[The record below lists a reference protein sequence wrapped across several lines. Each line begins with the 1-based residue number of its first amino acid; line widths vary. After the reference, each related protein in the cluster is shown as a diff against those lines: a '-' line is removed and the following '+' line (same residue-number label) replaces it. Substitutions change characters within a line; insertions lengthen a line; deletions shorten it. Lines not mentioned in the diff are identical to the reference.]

1 MVPDVPK
8 AEKDVPS
15 YPVPEVFPSDG
26 RFPFSLFPIGIQ
38 SMLVPGVF
46 PMGKCVF
53 PMGKETTALH
63 TYVLG
68 REREAGKEGR
78 REGGRDQGG
87 REGERA
93 CELVMCMVE
102 CELHLSDLHLSE
114 LHLSSGTCTDRLFV
128 TTSKEK
134 RRRPHY
140 VAYAHHN
147 AHQRGQVPLDAGQ
160 HEKPDA
166 VAPDEQR
173 KGIVEERHGTN
184 VKH

>member
-1 MVPDVPK
+1 MSLVG
-8 AEKDVPS
+8 AER
-15 YPVPEVFPSDG
+15 G
-26 RFPFSLFPIGIQ
+26 RQGRR
-38 SMLVPGVF
+38 
-46 PMGKCVF
+46 
-53 PMGKETTALH
+53 ER
-63 TYVLG
+63 G
-68 REREAGKEGR
+68 REGAREGA
-78 REGGRDQGG
+78 REGGRESM
-87 REGERA
+87 RTSH
-93 CELVMCMVE
+93 VVE
-102 CELHLSDLHLSE
+102 CKLHLSELHLSE

-134 RRRPHY
+134 CRRPHY

-160 HEKPDA
+160 HEKPDE